1 MKESILYKC
10 YNARVIQIYYDTVI
24 GHITD
29 IEKKTE
35 SDTSCVVYYIL
46 ICFKNNVTRV
56 LR

>member
-46 ICFKNNVTRV
+46 ICFKNNLTRV